1 MQRWEYCLVL
11 VSPEEAMLRRTG
23 QPTETI
29 TLGEQAEDA
38 EDIGVL
44 GSLGAEGWEAVG
56 FQISPTADLMYFF
69 KRPLEG

>member
-1 MQRWEYCLVL
+1 MRTWEYCLVL

-29 TLGEQAEDA
+29 RHGGQA

-56 FQISPTADLMYFF
+56 FQILPNADLMYFF

>member
-1 MQRWEYCLVL
+1 MQKWEYCLLL
-11 VSPEEAMLRRTG
+11 VSPEEAMLRKTG
-23 QPTETI
+23 QVTETI
-29 TLGEQAEDA
+29 RLGEQA